1 MPKSLRIYFLFH
13 VKMPIRQCKKSKFV
27 SIHNYSKVLLT
38 QNCGIILLISGIWLY
53 NDNTTEVSEWQETVE
68 LFWSNILILQRHEFS
83 GKLWLLVIDPSEA
96 GTRSE
101 HVSQNSP
108 CVPIFNCTQIHPE
121 CSHWFFMCDLSLASP
136 PFTANSSL
144 K

>member
-13 VKMPIRQCKKSKFV
+13 VKMPIRQCKKCKFV
-27 SIHNYSKVLLT
+27 STHNYSEVLT
-38 QNCGIILLISGIWLY
+38 QNYGILLLISGIWLY

-68 LFWSNILILQRHEFS
+68 LFWSNILILQRHAFS
-83 GKLWLLVIDPSEA
+83 GKLWLLVIAPSEA

-108 CVPIFNCTQIHPE
+108 CVPILNRTQIHPE
-121 CSHWFFMCDLSLASP
+121 CSHWFFTCDPSVASA
-136 PFTANSSL
+136 PFTANISL